1 MNKKHIYLAGSLF
14 SEAEIAQRLK
24 EGALIKEILGDDY
37 TLYNPIEA
45 PCNDKS
51 KLPTADD
58 IFVGDTR
65 ELLASDYVIADLS
78 NNDPGVMMELGI
90 AWGVDYCAEVIS
102 NALEEAGVEI
112 PVEVKAVLHASG
124 IKPKGVQA
132 VLSDIRLGSAHNY
145 NGRYIPMSYNQYVI
159 GGIEHM
165 EGTICSSFEEAAN
178 KLKR

>member
-1 MNKKHIYLAGSLF
+1 MKLKGYLAGSLF
-14 SEAEIAQRLK
+14 SEAEVKQRLL
-24 EGALIKEILGDDY
+24 EGNVLREETPHIEW
-37 TLYNPIEA
+37 YNPIEA

-102 NALEEAGVEI
+102 NAFEEAGVEI
-112 PVEVKAVLHASG
+112 PVEVMSVLYASG
-124 IKPKGVQA
+124 IKPKEVQA

-145 NGRYIPMSYNQYVI
+145 NGRYIPMSYNQYVV

-165 EGTICSSFEEAAN
+165 EGTICSSFEEAVSN
-178 KLKR
+178 LKH